1 MGVIPVQ
8 GDADWNAQMQR
19 AGGKL
24 VVVDFSAVW
33 CGPCQHIKP
42 VYHQLSGQYA
52 DVVFLEVDEAQNRS
66 LISALGVRGF
76 PTFHFYVN
84 QSKVDELVG
93 ADPNQLRAKIE
104 QWRQSAFN
112 PFASPGVTL
121 GAGSGAGDAKPF
133 SAAEA
138 REARLKRFNN
148 VSLVPNAPTPAPAA
162 PKPAAKPA
170 PAVPDSNMV
179 CDPATGVCRRKDDDE
194 EMMEE
199 GEGAEMGPPPVNEEL
214 LTQLKE
220 MGFDDLRSRK
230 ALLATDNQGL
240 EVAINWLGDHQD
252 DADIDERIKFVDL
265 SKTAPKR
272 ELTPEEKAAKVEEL
286 KTRIAKKRAERE
298 EQEKVDLRAN
308 ELKRRTEGQG
318 MQEAREEIE
327 AIQRKIAAEKMKKD
341 KEDAKRERERL
352 RKQLEMDKRERHARG
367 GRLGG
372 PPIDVAPIDV
382 GAKKEEEKKNSP
394 VLTPKEQIVKNVG
407 ILKKYRVGNDGLTAL
422 KTLNVYVKNLIEKP
436 DEDKFRTINLENP
449 AFRKRVASLVGGVA
463 FLKALGYEKDEAD
476 GNLKLSVE
484 KRDVELLEYARTQ
497 LQGAIAEL
505 SN

>member
-1 MGVIPVQ
+1 MGVIPVH

-42 VYHQLSGQYA
+42 VYHQLSGQFG

-66 LISALGVRGF
+66 LIGALGVRGF

-112 PFASPGVTL
+112 PFASPGVAL
-121 GAGSGAGDAKPF
+121 GAGSGDAKPV

-148 VSLVPNAPTPAPAA
+148 VSLVPPAAPTA
-162 PKPAAKPA
+162 PKPAPA
-170 PAVPDSNMV
+170 IPDSNMV
-179 CDPATGVCRRKDDDE
+179 CDPATGVCRPKDEDE
-194 EMMEE
+194 EMKEE
-199 GEGAEMGPPPVNEEL
+199 GQGEAEAGEMGPPPVNEEL

-252 DADIDERIKFVDL
+252 DADIDDPIKFVDL
-265 SKTAPKR
+265 STTAPKR

-286 KTRIAKKRAERE
+286 KARIAKKRAERE
-298 EQEKVDLRAN
+298 EQEKVDQRAN

-382 GAKKEEEKKNSP
+382 SAKKKEEEKKNSP